1 MGAIMLDFDSSRQEQ
16 KSENEHCTASGKP
29 MLSLCLLAQMS
40 VRNPAFDAQGMLLPS
55 RGMGQ
60 IEPGESST

>member
-1 MGAIMLDFDSSRQEQ
+1 MDAIMLDFDSLRQEQ
-16 KSENEHCTASGKP
+16 NRENRHWTASGEP